1 MSISTITTNETYL
14 STPGEILKEE
24 FLDPLGISA
33 YRLSKAAGVSETA
46 ISQIIHGQRGISMT
60 MAYRLAFTLGTTP
73 QFWSDLQRDFDM
85 RHIDAEQLRHEVLP
99 LVSVK

>member
-1 MSISTITTNETYL
+1 MSISMTTTDETYL

-33 YRLSKAAGVSETA
+33 YRLAKAAGVSETA
-46 ISQIIHGQRGISMT
+46 ISQIIHGRRSLSMT

-73 QFWSDLQRDFDM
+73 QFWANLQRDFDM
-85 RHIDAEQLRHEVLP
+85 QHVDTQRLRHEVVP
-99 LVSVK
+99 LVSA